1 MPRKSKE
8 EIALIYKQMQEYI
21 CKELEAG
28 DGEGTFKVDTWTRAE
43 GGGGETRIFQNG
55 AIIEKGGVAFSAVHG
70 PTPQKIAD
78 KLNLESGNFFATGVS
93 IVLHPFNPRV
103 PIIHMNIRYF
113 EMEDGTHWFGGG
125 IDLTPHYIVPED
137 AAYFHRRLKE
147 TCEAFDSNYYPK
159 FKNWADDYFFI
170 KHRQETRGIGGIFYD
185 RLSASS
191 DTHFK
196 NILDFSLALGKLF
209 PEVYTYFMKK
219 NSALPFGPEQKAW
232 QGLRRGR
239 YVEFNLVW
247 DAGTKFGLDTNGR
260 TESILM
266 SMPPQAEWTYQ
277 HEPHPDSP
285 EAFTQAHLKK
295 EIDWLTY
302 TP

>member
-28 DGEGTFKVDTWTRAE
+28 DGKGTFKVDAWTRAE
-43 GGGGETRIFQNG
+43 GGGGETRIFQSG

-70 PTPQKIAD
+70 PTPKKIAD

-93 IVLHPFNPRV
+93 IVLHPFSPRV

-137 AAYFHRRLKE
+137 ATYFHQRLKE
-147 TCEAFDSNYYPK
+147 TCDAFDSKYYPK

-170 KHRQETRGIGGIFYD
+170 NHRQETRGIGGVFYD
-185 RLSASS
+185 RLSATS
-191 DTHFK
+191 DSHFQE
-196 NILDFSLALGKLF
+196 ILDFSLALGKLF
-209 PEVYTYFMKK
+209 PEVYTLFMKK
-219 NSALPFGPEQKAW
+219 NSLLPYGPEQKA
-232 QGLRRGR
+232 
-239 YVEFNLVW
+239 
-247 DAGTKFGLDTNGR
+247 
-260 TESILM
+260 
-266 SMPPQAEWTYQ
+266 
-277 HEPHPDSP
+277 
-285 EAFTQAHLKK
+285 
-295 EIDWLTY
+295 
-302 TP
+302 